1 MRPARPGEDDEVLEL
16 RTRIIKKTIIPE
28 QDDRLAYQDGRD
40 GYGGQ
45 YVNGH
50 PGMGKNFCL
59 YNAWK
64 SYWILFLLF
73 GFVELSD
80 YLFYPYTLK
89 HMKVNRDFF
98 MISDDNWISEM
109 ESIRNY
115 RKMTAN
121 LSYNDQVLG
130 NT

>member
-50 PGMGKNFCL
+50 PGMLIIVCQF
-59 YNAWK
+59 YAW
-64 SYWILFLLF
+64 
-73 GFVELSD
+73 
-80 YLFYPYTLK
+80 
-89 HMKVNRDFF
+89 DFF
-98 MISDDNWISEM
+98 H
-109 ESIRNY
+109 ESYFSLHIYKTLQN
-115 RKMTAN
+115 
-121 LSYNDQVLG
+121 
-130 NT
+130 